1 MANQFDA
8 ASSPTTEPLQI
19 VVGDFIQWRRTDL
32 SEDYPND
39 AYTATYVAR
48 ITAAGSSEITI
59 VGSAYGSD
67 YLFNAASSVTAGF
80 TAGFY
85 HWQLEIA
92 QIGGSENRVVVDRGT
107 FTAIVD
113 LDVNGTD
120 PRTHAEVMIDK
131 IESIIEGKAD
141 SDVSSYSVAGRSLTK
156 MSFDELI
163 SARDT
168 YKRELV
174 VQLQK
179 ERASRGKDTGAT
191 IKVRF
196 DAWA

>member
-67 YLFNAASSVTAGF
+67 YLFNAASSVTAAF

-85 HWQLEIA
+85 HWQLEIVRN
-92 QIGGSENRVVVDRGT
+92 SDSNRVVVDRGT

-113 LDVNGTD
+113 LDVSGTD
-120 PRTHAEVMIDK
+120 PRTHAEVMVHK
-131 IESIIEGKAD
+131 IESILEGKAD